1 MSNTGPNKKVS
12 LRRAV
17 LTTAATIAIPVLIHV
32 GAVSQQPLA
41 AATALSLLLLP
52 FVLADVRHARYGRAG
67 LLLLG
72 TAALWLL
79 LGGMPLLY
87 ATPVAIHLAL
97 CALFAATLLPGRKPL
112 ISAYV
117 ELQYD
122 SVSVATY
129 RYTRRITAAWAVF
142 FGLMA
147 AQSLLLA
154 LFAPVEVWSLFVNL
168 LNYFLVLA
176 VFVIEYLVR
185 RRVLRDRQHPSFMRF
200 LRALVRT
207 DFRQLLK
214 QTT

>member
-1 MSNTGPNKKVS
+1 M
-12 LRRAV
+12 
-17 LTTAATIAIPVLIHV
+17 IAIPVLIHV

-41 AATALSLLLLP
+41 AAMALSLLLFP
-52 FVLADVRHARYGRAG
+52 FVLRDIGRARYGRAG
-67 LLLLG
+67 LLLLV
-72 TAALWLL
+72 AVALWLL
-79 LGGMPLLY
+79 LGGLPLLY
-87 ATPVAIHLAL
+87 ATPVVIHLAL
-97 CALFAATLLPGRKPL
+97 CALFAGTLLPGRKPL

-122 SVSVATY
+122 SVSDATY
-129 RYTRRITAAWAVF
+129 RYTRRVTVAWAVF

-147 AQSLLLA
+147 VQSLLLA
-154 LFAPVEVWSLFVNL
+154 LLAPVEVWSLFVNL
-168 LNYFLVLA
+168 LNYIFVAA

-207 DFRQLLK
+207 DFRQWLK